1 MGRKVSIEE
10 LKYKDTDVLEKE
22 IFILKQLLWLNHGC
36 PSHAL
41 YGDDGE
47 MQCHACMV
55 DFKRS
60 DAKAIE
66 VAFNRRSEQKFI
78 EALQNRKVNVKIDF
92 KLKYDDEAEVHV
104 ASAPVLGISSQGE
117 DRWQAEAALA
127 DAIESFFAVAFK
139 KGFAVTLKK

>member
-1 MGRKVSIEE
+1 MAEE
-10 LKYKDTDVLEKE
+10 AL
-22 IFILKQLLWLNHGC
+22 ILRRLLWLSHSC
-36 PSHAL
+36 PSHGL

-47 MQCHACMV
+47 MQCHTCGI

-60 DAKAIE
+60 DIKAIE
-66 VAFNRRSEQKFI
+66 VAFNKRSEQKLI

-92 KLKYDDEAEVHV
+92 KLKKDDEVKVYV

-127 DAIESFFAVAFK
+127 DAIEFFFAVAFE
-139 KGFAVTLKK
+139 KGFAVVLKK